1 MATLVPTLYSVSAFD
16 ANNAQRFQFSWS
28 GPQARYNR
36 LTIKDNATD
45 VIVFEN
51 VYESMKQVHVLPAGS
66 LTNGTCYSACIEIVT
81 QNATDPENIK
91 YETMSGTEKSQSIVF
106 WCHATPTFR
115 FANVTNGG
123 SITNSNYTLELQ
135 YIQSDYVD
143 QPVSEREALSQYQ
156 VLLYDSTMKVIQNF
170 GTKYLTEYDETIYET
185 ISALKNEIT
194 YYIRA
199 TGRTKNGMLV
209 DTGLVQAEVEY
220 TTPTLFSRV
229 DLVNNRRA
237 GNIAITSNLVSVTGV
252 ADPENPEYINN
263 DLIDLR
269 KGKVTFSEGFLF
281 ESNWIMGLTLCGMSP
296 TMTEPIL
303 SWSDGEHEAN
313 VYYRQAIY
321 DVNNNVDKG
330 FFELLVDG
338 ANDLN
343 GGTKWHTTILSN
355 FFDPVESFNSARTLW
370 IVKENN
376 YYRLVAHV
384 LPDREEALG

>member
-16 ANNAQRFQFSWS
+16 ANIAQQFQFSWS

-36 LTIKDNATD
+36 LTIRDNATNA
-45 VIVFEN
+45 IVLQN
-51 VYESMKQVHVLPAGS
+51 VYESMKQIHILPAGS
-66 LTNGTCYSACIEIVT
+66 LTNGTCYNAYIEIVT
-81 QNATDPENIK
+81 QKTTD
-91 YETMSGTEKSQSIVF
+91 SGDITYDVAEGTGKSQSIVF

-115 FANVTNGG
+115 FLNVVNGG
-123 SITNSNYTLELQ
+123 TITNSNYTLELQ
-135 YIQSDYVD
+135 YIQSDYTD
-143 QPVSEREALSQYQ
+143 QPTSEREILSQYQ
-156 VLLYDSTMKVIQNF
+156 VLLYDTSMTIIQNF

-185 ISALKNEIT
+185 ITALRDDVT
-194 YYIRA
+194 YYVRA
-199 TGRTKNGMLV
+199 TGRTENGMTV
-209 DTGLVQAEVEY
+209 DTGPVQTTVQY
-220 TTPTLFSRV
+220 ITPTLFSRV
-229 DLVNNRRA
+229 DLVNNRRG
-237 GNIAITSNLVSVTGV
+237 GNITITSNLVSVTGV
-252 ADPENPEYINN
+252 ADPENPIYINN

-269 KGKVTFSEGFLF
+269 EGKVTFSEGFLF
-281 ESNWIMGLTLCGMSP
+281 EDNWVMGLTLCGMSP
-296 TMTEPIL
+296 AMTDSIL

-321 DVNNNVDKG
+321 DVNGNVDKG